1 MQPSLKRMKRRHL
14 DIEICKDAYSF
25 RPLAHTFTP
34 SVPTLATVACPSQAH
49 LCRRKGRLRPR
60 AVWDDSS
67 LLRGLCC
74 ATKSEADE
82 AQTSRYRDLQ
92 GCLQLSAT
100 STHFYSIRP
109 NPGYCSMSFT
119 STFMQKKRP
128 SQTAGSLGYTS
139 LHICSCLKVKLNT
152 TLTPVVVVRAPHEP
166 EPHSSGTAPEIGGI
180 VPKSALQVRL
190 CRS

>member
-1 MQPSLKRMKRRHL
+1 MGSFQSLRCRCDCAVCRL
-14 DIEICKDAYSF
+14 YDCARSV
-25 RPLAHTFTP
+25 TTP
-34 SVPTLATVACPSQAH
+34 YF
-49 LCRRKGRLRPR
+49 
-60 AVWDDSS
+60 WDDSS
-67 LLRGLCC
+67 LLGGRCC
-74 ATKSEADE
+74 VTKSEADE

-92 GCLQLSAT
+92 RMPTAFGHQHTLLLHPYNS
-100 STHFYSIRP
+100 
-109 NPGYCSMSFT
+109 GYGSMSFT

-128 SQTAGSLGYTS
+128 SQTAGSLGHTS